1 MIKIHKRIIGQ
12 GKPIVL
18 VHGWAL
24 HSEIW
29 QSFAEA
35 LAARYRVT
43 CLDLPGHGLSETV
56 TPFTLERISSALVH
70 AVDDPQS
77 CWLGWSLGA
86 TVVLDIASRFPERVN
101 SLILLA
107 GNPSFTRSY
116 YSPVGVNQTA
126 IGPWP
131 GLDSK
136 LLGKFADL
144 LTENSQATLLNF
156 LTLQVHGLPNA
167 KALLKELKAAVFAR
181 SVPDAATL
189 QQGLQIL
196 KDADLRPVLAK
207 MSKPVS
213 VILGGRDTLVP
224 AAVGQKMQQLLPNL
238 QLTIIEKAGH
248 VPFLSHQQELAAV
261 ISDFMEQQ

>member
-35 LAARYRVT
+35 LAAHYRVT

-86 TVVLDIASRFPERVN
+86 TVVLDIAGRFPERVD

-116 YSPVGVNQTA
+116 YSQT
-126 IGPWP
+126 GPWP

-181 SVPDAATL
+181 PVPDSATL

-196 KDADLRPVLAK
+196 KNSDLRPVLAK
-207 MSKPVS
+207 LTKPVS

-224 AAVGQKMQQLLPNL
+224 VAVGTKIQQLLPDL

-248 VPFLSHQQELAAV
+248 VPFLSHLQELVAV
-261 ISDFMEQQ
+261 ISGFMEQQ